1 MHDKDEWNKN
11 ERCRKTKQNG
21 TKSTNWL
28 IFKNM
33 LHKFSAFSD
42 SKLYFVQ
49 ESKQFT

>member
-1 MHDKDEWNKN
+1 MTKMNGIKMKDAE
-11 ERCRKTKQNG
+11 KQSKMAQNLQTG
-21 TKSTNWL
+21 SYL
-28 IFKNM
+28 KNM